1 MWILISFAIIALVIF
16 LVLILLRIEPLV
28 AIVISVLSGLIL
40 AYFFENLTLTLSY
53 TDPNSKQN
61 LTANTVNTAQKNVN
75 QVPTT
80 TIQSL
85 NSASASNTNT
95 NTNTNS
101 SSSMFGL
108 FKVGN

>member
-1 MWILISFAIIALVIF
+1 MIALVIF
-16 LVLILLRIEPLV
+16 LVLILLKIEPLV

-53 TDPNSKQN
+53 TDPNKNS
-61 LTANTVNTAQKNVN
+61 TANTVNTVNSSQKTVN
-75 QVPTT
+75 QVPITS
-80 TIQSL
+80 IQSS
-85 NSASASNTNT
+85 NSASAS
-95 NTNTNS
+95 NTNS

>member
-1 MWILISFAIIALVIF
+1 MWILISFAIIALVLF
-16 LVLILLRIEPLV
+16 LVLILLKIEPLV

-40 AYFFENLTLTLSY
+40 AYFLENLTLTLSY
-53 TDPNSKQN
+53 TDPNKNPS
-61 LTANTVNTAQKNVN
+61 VNSTITPQKVVVN

-80 TIQSL
+80 SIQSS
-85 NSASASNTNT
+85 NSSSAS
-95 NTNTNS
+95 NS

>member
-1 MWILISFAIIALVIF
+1 MWILISFAMIALVLF
-16 LVLILLRIEPLV
+16 LVLILLKIEPLV

-53 TDPNSKQN
+53 TDPNKNQN
-61 LTANTVNTAQKNVN
+61 STVNTVNTQKTLN
-75 QVPTT
+75 QVPITSM
-80 TIQSL
+80 QSS
-85 NSASASNTNT
+85 NSSSAS